1 MISFSAGFSDEP
13 NIEKMELVISRAMS
27 VKLETSVRV
36 LYSSSNIR
44 VLLKVTDE
52 FDKPPVHVIT

>member
-1 MISFSAGFSDEP
+1 MISFSVGSSDEP
-13 NIEKMELVISRAMS
+13 KTEKMELVISKAMS
-27 VKLETSVRV
+27 VKLETWARV
-36 LYSSSNIR
+36 LYSSSNVR